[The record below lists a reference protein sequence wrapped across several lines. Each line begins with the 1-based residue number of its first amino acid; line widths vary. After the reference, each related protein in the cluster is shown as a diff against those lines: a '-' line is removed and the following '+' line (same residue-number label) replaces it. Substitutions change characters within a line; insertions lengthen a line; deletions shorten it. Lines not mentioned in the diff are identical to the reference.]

1 VIAVMKRAFIL
12 IAALA
17 GFIAIPAQARDQI
30 RIVGSST
37 IFPFTTAV
45 AEEFGITTPFRT
57 PVVESTGTGGGMK
70 LFCAGVGTRHPDVT
84 NASRRIKK
92 SEVEKCVRNGV
103 TDITE
108 VKIGFD
114 GIVLA
119 NSLKVPRTSFS
130 LRHIFL
136 GLAKQVPADETGA
149 TLQPNPYEK
158 WSDIDS
164 TLPKIKIKVLG
175 PPPTSGSRDAFAELA
190 LEGGCKTFS
199 DLKAMK
205 NSDKNT
211 YKVVCHSIRED
222 GAYVEAGENDNLI
235 IRKLEADT
243 NAFGVFGFSF
253 LDQNQDKVQGSLV
266 NDVSPEFENIADGK
280 YPVARSLYF
289 YVKNAHMDIIPGIEA
304 FVSEFTSDNAMGKDG
319 YLIDKGLIPLG
330 EDERKQQIEKLSM

>member
-1 VIAVMKRAFIL
+1 MKRAFIIL
-12 IAALA
+12 AALA

-136 GLAKQVPADETGA
+136 GLAKQVPANETGA

-243 NAFGVFGFSF
+243 NAFGIFGFSF

>member
-1 VIAVMKRAFIL
+1 M
-12 IAALA
+12 
-17 GFIAIPAQARDQI
+17 
-30 RIVGSST
+30 
-37 IFPFTTAV
+37 
-45 AEEFGITTPFRT
+45 
-57 PVVESTGTGGGMK
+57 
-70 LFCAGVGTRHPDVT
+70 
-84 NASRRIKK
+84 
-92 SEVEKCVRNGV
+92 
-103 TDITE
+103 
-108 VKIGFD
+108 
-114 GIVLA
+114 
-119 NSLKVPRTSFS
+119 
-130 LRHIFL
+130 
-136 GLAKQVPADETGA
+136 AKQVPANETGA

-319 YLIDKGLIPLG
+319 YLIDKGLIPLD

>member
-1 VIAVMKRAFIL
+1 MKRAFIL

-103 TDITE
+103 ADITE

-136 GLAKQVPADETGA
+136 GLAKQVPANETGA

-319 YLIDKGLIPLG
+319 YLIDKGLIPLD

>member
-1 VIAVMKRAFIL
+1 MKRAFIL

-136 GLAKQVPADETGA
+136 GLAKQVPANETGA

-243 NAFGVFGFSF
+243 SAFGVFGFSF

-319 YLIDKGLIPLG
+319 YLIDKGLIPLD

>member
-1 VIAVMKRAFIL
+1 MKRAFIL

-70 LFCAGVGTRHPDVT
+70 LFCAGVGTRRPDVT

-136 GLAKQVPADETGA
+136 GLAKQVPANETGA

>member
-1 VIAVMKRAFIL
+1 MKRAFIL

-92 SEVEKCVRNGV
+92 SEVEKCARNGV

-136 GLAKQVPADETGA
+136 GLAKQVPANETGA

-319 YLIDKGLIPLG
+319 YLIDKGLIPLD

>member
-1 VIAVMKRAFIL
+1 MKRAFIL

-57 PVVESTGTGGGMK
+57 PVVESTGTGGGIK

-136 GLAKQVPADETGA
+136 GLAKQVPANETGA

>member
-1 VIAVMKRAFIL
+1 MKRAFIL
-12 IAALA
+12 TAALA

-70 LFCAGVGTRHPDVT
+70 LFCAGIGTRHPDVT

-92 SEVEKCVRNGV
+92 SEVEKCARNGV

-149 TLQPNPYEK
+149 TLQPNPYEQ

-205 NSDKNT
+205 NSDKNA
-211 YKVVCHSIRED
+211 YRVACHSIRED

-266 NDVSPEFENIADGK
+266 NDVSPEFENIANGK

-289 YVKNAHMDIIPGIEA
+289 YVKNAHMGIIPGIEA
-304 FVSEFTSDNAMGKDG
+304 FVSEFTSDNAMGEDG
-319 YLIDKGLIPLG
+319 YLIDKGLIPLD